1 MTAGVR
7 TIRSAARVSCAT
19 APTIFGWKIRRWKAS
34 AASHVLTPP
43 LSLPQEFR
51 SLINDEILDNM
62 DGLTVIGTFFV
73 VVLIAAMVYGVY
85 IVFGLPED
93 DRPTFEWFG
102 KSEPWAPP
110 TRTSPRRQ
118 ELKPNTYF
126 GM

>member
-1 MTAGVR
+1 MTPR
-7 TIRSAARVSCAT
+7 PSS
-19 APTIFGWKIRRWKAS
+19 
-34 AASHVLTPP
+34 PP
-43 LSLPQEFR
+43 QHAR
-51 SLINDEILDNM
+51 SLLNDDILDNM
-62 DGLTVIGTFFV
+62 DGITIFFTFFV
-73 VVLIAAMVYGVY
+73 VVLIAGMVYGVY

>member
-1 MTAGVR
+1 MLRGPR
-7 TIRSAARVSCAT
+7 AA
-19 APTIFGWKIRRWKAS
+19 
-34 AASHVLTPP
+34 VLRAWDDALIALVGEVLHSSPP
-43 LSLPQEFR
+43 QHAR
-51 SLINDEILDNM
+51 SLLNDDILDNM
-62 DGLTVIGTFFV
+62 DGITIFFTFFV
-73 VVLIAAMVYGVY
+73 VVLIAGMVYGVY

>member
-1 MTAGVR
+1 MRKQAAEQDVR
-7 TIRSAARVSCAT
+7 IRANDATLALLRQQARSV
-19 APTIFGWKIRRWKAS
+19 
-34 AASHVLTPP
+34 V
-43 LSLPQEFR
+43 
-51 SLINDEILDNM
+51 NDDMLENM
-62 DGLTVIGTFFV
+62 ELGTVISTPLV

>member
-1 MTAGVR
+1 V
-7 TIRSAARVSCAT
+7 
-19 APTIFGWKIRRWKAS
+19 
-34 AASHVLTPP
+34 
-43 LSLPQEFR
+43 
-51 SLINDEILDNM
+51 NDEILENM
-62 DGLTVIGTFFV
+62 DALTIFFTIVV
-73 VVLIAAMVYGVY
+73 VVLISSGVY
-85 IVFGLPED
+85 FSVTYFGLPED

>member
-1 MTAGVR
+1 M
-7 TIRSAARVSCAT
+7 
-19 APTIFGWKIRRWKAS
+19 
-34 AASHVLTPP
+34 H
-43 LSLPQEFR
+43 E
-51 SLINDEILDNM
+51 DILENM
-62 DGLTVIGTFFV
+62 DAVTVFGSIFV
-73 VVLIAAMVYGVY
+73 VAFIASLVYFCIFYFGV
-85 IVFGLPED
+85 PED

>member
-1 MTAGVR
+1 M
-7 TIRSAARVSCAT
+7 
-19 APTIFGWKIRRWKAS
+19 
-34 AASHVLTPP
+34 
-43 LSLPQEFR
+43 
-51 SLINDEILDNM
+51 INDDILDNM
-62 DGLTVIGTFFV
+62 DGLTHFGTFFI
-73 VVLIAAMVYGVY
+73 VVLLAAYVYGVY
-85 IVFGLPED
+85 IVVGLPED

>member
-1 MTAGVR
+1 M
-7 TIRSAARVSCAT
+7 
-19 APTIFGWKIRRWKAS
+19 
-34 AASHVLTPP
+34 LTPP
-43 LSLPQEFR
+43 LSLPQQFR
-51 SLINDEILDNM
+51 SLLNDDILENM
-62 DGLTVIGTFFV
+62 DAVTIFGSIFV
-73 VVLIAAMVYGVY
+73 VGLIASLVYFSISYFGV
-85 IVFGLPED
+85 PED

>member
-1 MTAGVR
+1 MGV
-7 TIRSAARVSCAT
+7 
-19 APTIFGWKIRRWKAS
+19 TIFGSIFVIVGLAALVFYGIRY
-34 AASHVLTPP
+34 V
-43 LSLPQEFR
+43 
-51 SLINDEILDNM
+51 
-62 DGLTVIGTFFV
+62 
-73 VVLIAAMVYGVY
+73 
-85 IVFGLPED
+85 GLPED

>member
-1 MTAGVR
+1 MTNDVVFDNIDGV
-7 TIRSAARVSCAT
+7 
-19 APTIFGWKIRRWKAS
+19 TIFGSI
-34 AASHVLTPP
+34 
-43 LSLPQEFR
+43 
-51 SLINDEILDNM
+51 
-62 DGLTVIGTFFV
+62 FV
-73 VVLIAAMVYGVY
+73 VAFLAALVVYGIRY
-85 IVFGLPED
+85 IGLPED

>member
-1 MTAGVR
+1 MDAL
-7 TIRSAARVSCAT
+7 
-19 APTIFGWKIRRWKAS
+19 TIFFTI
-34 AASHVLTPP
+34 V
-43 LSLPQEFR
+43 
-51 SLINDEILDNM
+51 
-62 DGLTVIGTFFV
+62 V
-73 VVLIAAMVYGVY
+73 VVLISSGVY
-85 IVFGLPED
+85 FAVTYFGLPED

>member
-1 MTAGVR
+1 MEAEPGAAAAPAKPGGAKFLLSSVVNNP
-7 TIRSAARVSCAT
+7 RST
-19 APTIFGWKIRRWKAS
+19 W
-34 AASHVLTPP
+34 L
-43 LSLPQEFR
+43 E
-51 SLINDEILDNM
+51 
-62 DGLTVIGTFFV
+62 
-73 VVLIAAMVYGVY
+73 Y
-85 IVFGLPED
+85 FGLPED

>member
-1 MTAGVR
+1 MALLALGLKGVG
-7 TIRSAARVSCAT
+7 SA
-19 APTIFGWKIRRWKAS
+19 
-34 AASHVLTPP
+34 
-43 LSLPQEFR
+43 LSNNAVYPDL
-51 SLINDEILDNM
+51 
-62 DGLTVIGTFFV
+62 VI
-73 VVLIAAMVYGVY
+73 
-85 IVFGLPED
+85 GLPED

>member
-1 MTAGVR
+1 MVR
-7 TIRSAARVSCAT
+7 RTRQPSLPPAR
-19 APTIFGWKIRRWKAS
+19 P
-34 AASHVLTPP
+34 LTPP
-43 LSLPQEFR
+43 PLAPPQQAR
-51 SLINDEILDNM
+51 SVVNDDMLENM
-62 DGLTVIGTFFV
+62 ELGTVIGTPLV

>member
-1 MTAGVR
+1 MTNDVVFDNIDGV
-7 TIRSAARVSCAT
+7 
-19 APTIFGWKIRRWKAS
+19 TIFGSI
-34 AASHVLTPP
+34 
-43 LSLPQEFR
+43 
-51 SLINDEILDNM
+51 
-62 DGLTVIGTFFV
+62 FV
-73 VVLIAAMVYGVY
+73 VAFLAALVFYGIRY
-85 IVFGLPED
+85 IGLPED

>member
-1 MTAGVR
+1 MRPSPSRPRGCGTTAA
-7 TIRSAARVSCAT
+7 SL
-19 APTIFGWKIRRWKAS
+19 TIFFTI
-34 AASHVLTPP
+34 V
-43 LSLPQEFR
+43 
-51 SLINDEILDNM
+51 
-62 DGLTVIGTFFV
+62 V
-73 VVLIAAMVYGVY
+73 VVLISSGVY
-85 IVFGLPED
+85 FSVAYFGLPED